1 MRSTRHVAAS
11 LCTLALLWT
20 ACAAEVRETGKQE
33 ARAEAGKSDRAAAAV
48 DAAQLLPNGKIPVEG
63 VLTGGQPTE
72 AQLAHARDLGYRT
85 VVNLRTPG
93 EKGATTP
100 GEVEAL
106 GMKYVAF
113 PIAGVADLD
122 EAHARRFADIL
133 AKAERP
139 VIIHCASG
147 NRVGA
152 LFAMKAW
159 LVDGKPPAEA
169 LALGEA
175 AGLTHLEPAVREKM
189 GLH

>member
-1 MRSTRHVAAS
+1 MRRTHHVAAS
-11 LCTLALLWT
+11 FCTLALLWT

-33 ARAEAGKSDRAAAAV
+33 IKAGAEKAAGAATAV
-48 DAAQLLPNGKIPVEG
+48 DPAELLPNGKIPVEG
-63 VLTGGQPTE
+63 VLAGGQPTE

-93 EKGATTP
+93 EEGATTP
-100 GEVEAL
+100 GEVESL

-113 PIAGVADLD
+113 PIAGPADLD
-122 EAHARRFADIL
+122 EAHARQFAEIL

-169 LALGEA
+169 LELGKA